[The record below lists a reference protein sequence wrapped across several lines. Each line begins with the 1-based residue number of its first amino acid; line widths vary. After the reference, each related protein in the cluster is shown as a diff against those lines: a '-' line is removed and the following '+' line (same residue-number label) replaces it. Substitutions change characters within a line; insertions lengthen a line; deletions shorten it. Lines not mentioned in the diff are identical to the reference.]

1 MIQDSFGRVHNY
13 LRISLTDNCNLR
25 CFYCMPDEEYDFAPT
40 SRLMQTSEVERLSRI
55 FVEEGI
61 TKIRLTGG
69 EPLVRKDAAKIIESL
84 SHLPVELVMTT
95 NATRIHEFIG
105 VLKAS
110 NIQTINISLDT
121 LQPDKFLLV
130 TRRDLFHLVRSNIEL
145 LLHHGFHVKINVV
158 VMKGFNENEI
168 NDFICWTTH
177 IPVGSDTFHRILCHS
192 KETGGR
198 VTKRVFSMQD
208 MFSEIGKQFEFLPV
222 ENSQHD
228 TAKHFMVP
236 GHAGSFAIISTMSA
250 PFCSSCNR
258 MRLTADGKL
267 KNCLFSINE
276 TDLLT
281 PLRNQQDVSKL
292 IHESIRS
299 KAKELGGQFSGTF
312 EKLDAISIHNRPTDY
327 HREGKSFYEISFIL
341 LCFGLFLL
349 QNSEAQKSRAESFVV
364 SGEVVKQETIDITKL
379 SGYTT
384 VHLDSLRIYSHDMQ
398 PKGLMKNIDGVL
410 LKEILSAIPFNNE
423 NPKVLSEYYIECQA
437 TDGYHVIFSWNEI
450 FNSETGNHA
459 E

>member
-25 CFYCMPDEEYDFAPT
+25 CFYCMPDEDYDFAPAA
-40 SRLMQTSEVERLSRI
+40 RLMQTSEVEQLSRI
-55 FVEEGI
+55 FVEEGV

-84 SHLPVELVMTT
+84 SLLPVELVMTT
-95 NATRIHEFIG
+95 NATRIHEFIS

-110 NIQTINISLDT
+110 SIQTINISLDT

-145 LLHHGFHVKINVV
+145 LLHHGFRVKINVV

-168 NDFICWTTH
+168 NDFISWTTH
-177 IPVGSDTFHRILCHS
+177 IPVQIRFIEFMPFQGNRW
-192 KETGGR
+192 TGN
-198 VTKRVFSMQD
+198 KVFSMQD

-250 PFCSSCNR
+250 PFCSGCNR

-267 KNCLFSINE
+267 KNCLFSIDE

-281 PLRNQQDVSKL
+281 PLRNREDVTKL

-312 EKLDAISIHNRPTDY
+312 EKLDAISIHNRPM
-327 HREGKSFYEISFIL
+327 I
-341 LCFGLFLL
+341 
-349 QNSEAQKSRAESFVV
+349 
-364 SGEVVKQETIDITKL
+364 TI
-379 SGYTT
+379 G
-384 VHLDSLRIYSHDMQ
+384 
-398 PKGLMKNIDGVL
+398 G
-410 LKEILSAIPFNNE
+410 
-423 NPKVLSEYYIECQA
+423 
-437 TDGYHVIFSWNEI
+437 
-450 FNSETGNHA
+450 
-459 E
+459 